1 MKPTFYIQ
9 PGHVTVQRVK
19 VNDATTFREIFPLI
33 FRENDESAFIFW
45 KEIPIRFHYTFE
57 CFANLDRL
65 ITVMNAMLDT
75 EQGNEQFTFVTDAL
89 VGNWSLSWKN
99 DELTIQAHW
108 MGNKDY
114 DQYANTLNEAG
125 DIIVPIKTFCAEWKL
140 LLVQVL
146 NSLDAVGA
154 AKLNEGISQK
164 VAEIGRILQSTD
176 AIGILYAKK

>member
-1 MKPTFYIQ
+1 VKPTFYIQ

-19 VNDATTFREIFPLI
+19 LKETTTFRAVFPAI

-65 ITVMNAMLDT
+65 VSLINRMLDS

-114 DQYANTLNEAG
+114 AEYAEALNEAG

-140 LLVQVL
+140 MLVQVL
-146 NSLDAVGA
+146 NALDAVGA
-154 AKLNEGISQK
+154 AKLNDGIMQK
-164 VAEIGRILQSTD
+164 VAEIGKILQSTD
-176 AIGILYAKK
+176 AIGILYSKK